1 MTVRIDPTALT
12 ALLREGSERPRGQVS
27 QPVQE
32 EDGATGALLDED
44 ESFDQWLALRNAT
57 PSAANP

>member
-1 MTVRIDPTALT
+1 MTVRIDPAALT
-12 ALLREGSERPRGQVS
+12 ALLRAGNERRTVQVS

-32 EDGATGALLDED
+32 KDEATGALLEED

-57 PSAANP
+57 PSAAKP

>member
-1 MTVRIDPTALT
+1 MTVSIDPAALT
-12 ALLREGSERPRGQVS
+12 ALLRASSERRIVQVS

-32 EDGATGALLDED
+32 EDDAIGALLDED

-57 PSAANP
+57 PSAAKP